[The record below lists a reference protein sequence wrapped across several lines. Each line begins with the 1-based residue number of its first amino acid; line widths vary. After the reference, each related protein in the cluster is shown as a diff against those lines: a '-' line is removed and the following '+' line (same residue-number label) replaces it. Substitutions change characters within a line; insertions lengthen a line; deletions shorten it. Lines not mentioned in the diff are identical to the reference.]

1 MRIGLETWFP
11 KPNPMLERHLSVSSW
26 HIVTLTLFS
35 ELQVQLFWFS
45 FQQTGFF
52 LMKIPSQEVLAPPA
66 TTAFRPEPSDRRRKM
81 LRSIWGP
88 WGELLRRSCPRV
100 VSPSSGRTLLCR
112 GWGAQKACED
122 STGCSMLGWWS
133 FRNFGSWDMEHCK
146 QRLAVPF
153 LSIFLFEGC
162 SRDASHGARP
172 STGVPSCLHLICCL
186 TARLGEQSSRV
197 PIHRIEAQQV
207 FKSLSILLPLL
218 VLLLQLFAGLH

>member
-45 FQQTGFF
+45 FQQTASW
-52 LMKIPSQEVLAPPA
+52 KSQPSQEVLAPPA
-66 TTAFRPEPSDRRRKM
+66 TTAFRPEPSDRHGRRC
-81 LRSIWGP
+81 LRCWGP

-133 FRNFGSWDMEHCK
+133 FRNFGSREMGHCK

-153 LSIFLFEGC
+153 SSIFL
-162 SRDASHGARP
+162 
-172 STGVPSCLHLICCL
+172 V
-186 TARLGEQSSRV
+186 
-197 PIHRIEAQQV
+197 
-207 FKSLSILLPLL
+207 
-218 VLLLQLFAGLH
+218 